1 LEFWFIFKW
10 EAINRKQI
18 TRWQHVSQLK
28 ASSFYLLVKKIIIVK
43 NATAYTRDWYGHL
56 GVDRASLVIM
66 ARIFIKNEKNICVN
80 FSIEI
85 TVYTNMHS
93 MAFHALDHLTWL

>member
-1 LEFWFIFKW
+1 MPAQAQFITCIVQLFDLIHVEW

-43 NATAYTRDWYGHL
+43 NATAYTRDWYCHL
-56 GVDRASLVIM
+56 VVDRASLKLKF
-66 ARIFIKNEKNICVN
+66 RSDSFINCYCKKE
-80 FSIEI
+80 
-85 TVYTNMHS
+85 
-93 MAFHALDHLTWL
+93 LP